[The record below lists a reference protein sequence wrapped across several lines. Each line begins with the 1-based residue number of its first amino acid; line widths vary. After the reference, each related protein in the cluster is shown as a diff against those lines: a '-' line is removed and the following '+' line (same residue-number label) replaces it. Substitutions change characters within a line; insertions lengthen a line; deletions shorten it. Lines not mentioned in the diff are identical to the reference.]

1 MLPIKDTWGT
11 FPRVVDDQ
19 GINRNADSPVHA
31 MPIAVQQI
39 AGLNQSSRTQ
49 QKKSTENR
57 SRSMNQKRLRW
68 KPEEKQMKKGGH
80 R

>member
-1 MLPIKDTWGT
+1 
-11 FPRVVDDQ
+11 
-19 GINRNADSPVHA
+19 

-68 KPEEKQMKKGGH
+68 KPEEKQMKKWSYQWLVEEFKRKIH
-80 R
+80 HWWEMEH